1 MPGRKY
7 PKKLEK
13 LFPAALIIL
22 ALLFLG
28 LLGTAV
34 YVLTTTN

>member
-1 MPGRKY
+1 MTGRKY

-13 LFPAALIIL
+13 LFPAALIL
-22 ALLFLG
+22 LGLLFLG

-34 YVLTTTN
+34 YVLIATN